1 MRAWYIAFMSE
12 PKVPHGDK
20 IRQLIEQVDA
30 VCAEAAQTSRDVDM
44 HMKRRR
50 VWPDRGQPGR
60 WVQFP
65 ERRDDAPPS
74 GDR

>member
-50 VWPDRGQPGR
+50 VWPDRGQSGR

>member
-1 MRAWYIAFMSE
+1 MSE
-12 PKVPHGDK
+12 PKVAHADK

-50 VWPDRGQPGR
+50 VWPERGHAKH
-60 WVQFP
+60 WVQLP
-65 ERRDDAPPS
+65 DTPDDTPSS
-74 GDR
+74 GDN